1 VSIRTLINPNARE
14 MLDGPY
20 PDRTPLRFHRRL
32 PGYEETP
39 LVDAPKLAG
48 ALGVGKV
55 FVKDESNRLGLPA
68 FKVLGASWAVYRALE
83 ERLGEDFG
91 DWEEIWELEEH
102 LEPSLPLSLVAATD
116 GNHGRAVA
124 RVARL
129 LGLGAKIFVPGDMAT
144 ARRKAIADEGAE
156 VIVVDGTYDEAM
168 ERSAGEAGER
178 ALVISDMSWPGY
190 ERIPSWVIEGYSTM
204 LWEIDDELQRRSEVG
219 PDLVVV
225 QVGVGAFAAAV
236 ARHFR
241 RPRASP
247 HPKLMSVEPA
257 SADCLLESVEAG
269 SIVSVPGPHDSIM
282 SGLNCGMPSL
292 VAWPTVSRGIDLH
305 IAVNDEPAREAMRL
319 AAESDVVSGET
330 GAAGLGG
337 LLELMCAG
345 GEEAARKALGVGEE
359 TRVLIFN
366 CESATDPGAYLRL
379 MAG

>member
-1 VSIRTLINPNARE
+1 MSIRTLINPNARE

-55 FVKDESNRLGLPA
+55 FAKDESNRLGLPA

-319 AAESDVVSGET
+319 AAESGVVSGET

-337 LLELMCAG
+337 LLELMRAG